1 MADDLTPS
9 TPGTF
14 GRTDNGG
21 FDVWSWLKEHLLH
34 GGSKPGGDP
43 SDPSN
48 MAAEKAKIVA
58 EYAKRGASPN
68 QEAAPAGMS
77 ADVLRKAASR
87 TPTQYQQG
95 NAGGPIAA
103 PDDKQP
109 SMIRALWEKGNT
121 PLVPQIQEGWDQLA
135 GLVDPAPTLA
145 DANHPHMSQLKGL
158 LAGSMQGLGGLAS
171 TLTTPIG
178 LASTLVGGEGF
189 AALKSAAARQGVK
202 TASSI
207 NAKQAAALA
216 EYLSKSKPHLPSE
229 FSTEG
234 TAAPTTAKLPTMTP
248 EQAAYKRILA
258 QGGQEPAS
266 MKPLKPT
273 ADVEILAP
281 GKAPLAQ
288 TSLAARIAAGEKVI
302 DPTEI
307 QNGNTWVHNL
317 YGNGFG
323 GYADK
328 KTLATIEDTAQ
339 RRARLSA
346 IDVGPNSALQGK

>member
-1 MADDLTPS
+1 MANEALTPS

-14 GRTDNGG
+14 GRDNTEG
-21 FDVWSWLKEHLLH
+21 FDLWSWLKEHLLH
-34 GGSKPGGDP
+34 GESKPGGDP

-48 MAAEKAKIVA
+48 MAAEKAKVVA
-58 EYAKRGASPN
+58 DYAKREAAPN

-77 ADVLRKAASR
+77 ADVLRKAAGR

-189 AALKSAAARQGVK
+189 AALKNAAARQGVK

-207 NAKQAAALA
+207 NSKQAAALA
-216 EYLSKSKPHLPSE
+216 EYLSKNKPQLPTE
-229 FSTEG
+229 FST
-234 TAAPTTAKLPTMTP
+234 AADTVAPPLRPQLPDP
-248 EQAAYKRILA
+248 QEAAY
-258 QGGQEPAS
+258 
-266 MKPLKPT
+266 
-273 ADVEILAP
+273 
-281 GKAPLAQ
+281 
-288 TSLAARIAAGEKVI
+288 ARIMR
-302 DPTEI
+302 
-307 QNGNTWVHNL
+307 N
-317 YGNGFG
+317 
-323 GYADK
+323 
-328 KTLATIEDTAQ
+328 
-339 RRARLSA
+339 R
-346 IDVGPNSALQGK
+346 